1 MPRRPTQMSCPPVRT
16 LQHFPRMRRK
26 LVCAGV
32 VSAFLVVPLASG
44 AAAIVL
50 AGAKTAR
57 TPDQQLVTGLTTMRG
72 ATRSAVAQLARPSS
86 RSVVRA
92 RAEIA
97 RSLDGGGVAERAAKG
112 AVGALDTPSVRA
124 ALDQARA
131 LLREARPDIAKGQYG
146 AARSKLTRANTLA
159 TEALLDFGVPLA
171 KEFQA
176 FAVNRNFDYLP
187 EFVDFSGFSA
197 RVGSEITEVVIGGAN
212 RSTANVGEHG
222 AVADATVGLPITRMS
237 TAVIS
242 DPIGRFSSGWCELD
256 AGVITC
262 RIRPAMPTS
271 HIFTIAFGPKLP
283 PGTKLLVKFRSA
295 AGERSY
301 SVFTTR

>member
-1 MPRRPTQMSCPPVRT
+1 
-16 LQHFPRMRRK
+16 MRRK
-26 LVCAGV
+26 LVRAGV
-32 VSAFLVVPLASG
+32 ASAFLVVPLAAG
-44 AAAIVL
+44 AGASVY
-50 AGAKTAR
+50 AGAKATQ
-57 TPDQQLVTGLTTMRG
+57 TPDQQLVSGLTTMRG
-72 ATRSAVAQLARPSS
+72 AMRSAAAQLVQPSS
-86 RSVVRA
+86 ARVARA
-92 RAEIA
+92 RADIA
-97 RSLDGGGVAERAAKG
+97 RGLNGGGIAVRAAKG
-112 AVGALDTPSVRA
+112 AVGALETPAVRV
-124 ALDQARA
+124 ALEQAR
-131 LLREARPDIAKGQYG
+131 RQVRSARADVAGKRYG
-146 AARSKLTRANTLA
+146 AARAKLTRASGLA

-187 EFVDFSGFSA
+187 EFVNFSGLSA

-212 RSTANVGEHG
+212 RSTANVGEQG

-262 RIRPAMPTS
+262 RIQPAMPTN
-271 HIFTIAFGPKLP
+271 HVFTIAFGPKLP
-283 PGTKLLVKFRSA
+283 AGTKLLVKFRSA
-295 AGERSY
+295 AGGRSY

>member
-1 MPRRPTQMSCPPVRT
+1 
-16 LQHFPRMRRK
+16 MRRK

-32 VSAFLVVPLASG
+32 ASAFLVVPLAAG
-44 AAAIVL
+44 AAAIAL
-50 AGAKTAR
+50 AGAKAAQ
-57 TPDQQLVTGLTTMRG
+57 TPDQQLVSGLATMRG
-72 ATRSAVAQLARPSS
+72 ATRSAVAQLAEPSS
-86 RSVVRA
+86 RRVVRA

-97 RSLDGGGVAERAAKG
+97 RSLGGGGVAERAAKG

-131 LLREARPDIAKGQYG
+131 LLRKARTDIAEGRYG
-146 AARSKLTRANTLA
+146 AARSKLSRAHTLA

-222 AVADATVGLPITRMS
+222 AIADAALGLPITRMS

-283 PGTKLLVKFRSA
+283 PGTRLLVKFRSA

-301 SVFTTR
+301 SVFMTR

>member
-1 MPRRPTQMSCPPVRT
+1 
-16 LQHFPRMRRK
+16 MRRK

-32 VSAFLVVPLASG
+32 ASAFLAVPLAAG

-50 AGAKTAR
+50 ASAKAAQ
-57 TPDQQLVTGLTTMRG
+57 TPDQQLVSGLTTMRG
-72 ATRSAVAQLARPSS
+72 GTRGAAAQLVQPSPT
-86 RSVVRA
+86 RVTRA
-92 RAEIA
+92 RDEIA
-97 RSLDGGGVAERAAKG
+97 RSLTGGGLAQRAAKG
-112 AVGALDTPSVRA
+112 AVGALETPSVRA
-124 ALDQARA
+124 ALEQAQTLVRKARA
-131 LLREARPDIAKGQYG
+131 DVARRQYG
-146 AARSKLTRANTLA
+146 GARAKLSRANTLA
-159 TEALLDFGVPLA
+159 TQALLDFGVPLA

-187 EFVDFSGFSA
+187 EFVNFSGVSA
-197 RVGSEITEVVIGGAN
+197 RVGSEISEVVIGGAN
-212 RSTANVGEHG
+212 RSTANVGEQG

-271 HIFTIAFGPKLP
+271 HIFTIAFGPKLSA
-283 PGTKLLVKFRSA
+283 GTKLLVKFRSA
-295 AGERSY
+295 NGERSY

>member
-1 MPRRPTQMSCPPVRT
+1 
-16 LQHFPRMRRK
+16 MRRE

-32 VSAFLVVPLASG
+32 ASVFLVVPLAAG

-50 AGAKTAR
+50 TGAKAAQ
-57 TPDQQLVTGLTTMRG
+57 TPDQQLASGLTTMRG
-72 ATRSAVAQLARPSS
+72 AARSAAARLAQPSPTRVA
-86 RSVVRA
+86 RA
-92 RAEIA
+92 RAEIT
-97 RSLDGGGVAERAAKG
+97 RSLNGGVVAARAAKG
-112 AVGALDTPSVRA
+112 AVGALEMPSVRA
-124 ALDQARA
+124 ALEQARA
-131 LLREARPDIAKGQYG
+131 LARTARTDVAAKRYR
-146 AARSKLTRANTLA
+146 AARAKLTRASGLA
-159 TEALLDFGVPLA
+159 SEALLDFGVPLA

-187 EFVDFSGFSA
+187 EFVNYSGLSA
-197 RVGSEITEVVIGGAN
+197 RVGSEIVEVVIGGAN
-212 RSTANVGEHG
+212 RSTANVGEQG
-222 AVADATVGLPITRMS
+222 AVADAAMGIPITRMS

-271 HIFTIAFGPKLP
+271 HVFTIAFGPKLP
-283 PGTKLLVKFRSA
+283 AGTKLLVKFRSA

>member
-1 MPRRPTQMSCPPVRT
+1 
-16 LQHFPRMRRK
+16 MRRK
-26 LVCAGV
+26 LVCAGIA
-32 VSAFLVVPLASG
+32 SAFLAVPLAAG

-50 AGAKTAR
+50 ASANAAQ
-57 TPDQQLVTGLTTMRG
+57 TPDQQLVSGLTTMRG
-72 ATRSAVAQLARPSS
+72 ATGSAAMQLAQPS
-86 RSVVRA
+86 RTRIGRA

-97 RSLDGGGVAERAAKG
+97 RSLQGSGIAERAAKS
-112 AVGALDTPSVRA
+112 AVDALEVRGTVE
-124 ALDQARA
+124 QARA
-131 LLREARPDIAKGQYG
+131 LVRKARADLARSHYG
-146 AARSKLTRANTLA
+146 AARAKLTGATTLTTA
-159 TEALLDFGVPLA
+159 ALLDFGVPLA

-176 FAVNRNFDYLP
+176 FAVNRKFDYLP
-187 EFVDFSGFSA
+187 EFVNYSGLSA

-212 RSTANVGEHG
+212 RSTANVGEQG

-271 HIFTIAFGPKLP
+271 HVFTIAFGPKLP
-283 PGTKLLVKFRSA
+283 AGTKMLVKFRTA
-295 AGERSY
+295 TGERSY
-301 SVFTTR
+301 SVFATR

>member
-1 MPRRPTQMSCPPVRT
+1 
-16 LQHFPRMRRK
+16 
-26 LVCAGV
+26 
-32 VSAFLVVPLASG
+32 
-44 AAAIVL
+44 
-50 AGAKTAR
+50 
-57 TPDQQLVTGLTTMRG
+57 MRG
-72 ATRSAVAQLARPSS
+72 ATHSAVAQLAQPSA
-86 RSVVRA
+86 RRVVRA

-97 RSLDGGGVAERAAKG
+97 RSLNGGGVAERAAKG

-124 ALDQARA
+124 ALDQAQA
-131 LLREARPDIAKGQYG
+131 LLRKARTDIARGQYG
-146 AARSKLTRANTLA
+146 AARSKLTRTNTLA

-187 EFVDFSGFSA
+187 DFVDFSGFSA

>member
-1 MPRRPTQMSCPPVRT
+1 
-16 LQHFPRMRRK
+16 MRRR
-26 LVCAGV
+26 LVRAGV
-32 VSAFLVVPLASG
+32 ASAFLVVPLAAG
-44 AAAIVL
+44 AGASVL
-50 AGAKTAR
+50 AGVKAAQ
-57 TPDQQLVTGLTTMRG
+57 TPDQQLVAGLTTIRG
-72 ATRSAVAQLARPSS
+72 ATRSAAAQLVQPSS
-86 RSVVRA
+86 ARVAGARADIVRSLNGGGIAVRA
-92 RAEIA
+92 A
-97 RSLDGGGVAERAAKG
+97 RG
-112 AVGALDTPSVRA
+112 AVGALETPSVRV
-124 ALDQARA
+124 ALEQARA
-131 LLREARPDIAKGQYG
+131 QVLGARADVAGKRYG
-146 AARSKLTRANTLA
+146 AARAKLIRASGLA
-159 TEALLDFGVPLA
+159 TNALLDFGVPLA

-187 EFVDFSGFSA
+187 EFVNFSGLSA

-212 RSTANVGEHG
+212 RSTANVGEQG

-271 HIFTIAFGPKLP
+271 HVFTIAFGPKLP
-283 PGTKLLVKFRSA
+283 AGTKLLVKFRSA
-295 AGERSY
+295 AGGRSY

>member
-1 MPRRPTQMSCPPVRT
+1 
-16 LQHFPRMRRK
+16 MRSK
-26 LVCAGV
+26 LVSAGV
-32 VSAFLVVPLASG
+32 ASAFLVVPLAAG

-50 AGAKTAR
+50 AGANAAQ
-57 TPDQQLVTGLTTMRG
+57 TPDQQLVSGLTTLRA
-72 ATRSAVAQLARPSS
+72 ATRSAAAQLVQPSPK
-86 RSVVRA
+86 RVARA

-97 RSLDGGGVAERAAKG
+97 RSLSGGGVAARAAKG
-112 AVGALDTPSVRA
+112 AVGALETPSVRA
-124 ALDQARA
+124 ALEQARR
-131 LLREARPDIAKGQYG
+131 LVGQARTNV
-146 AARSKLTRANTLA
+146 ARRQFSAGRAKLTRASSLA
-159 TEALLDFGVPLA
+159 NEALLDFGVPLA

-187 EFVDFSGFSA
+187 EFVDFSGLSA
-197 RVGSEITEVVIGGAN
+197 RVGTEITEVVIGGAN
-212 RSTANVGEHG
+212 RSAANVGEQG

-271 HIFTIAFGPKLP
+271 HVFTIAFGPKLP
-283 PGTKLLVKFRSA
+283 VGTKLLVKFRSA
-295 AGERSY
+295 AGGRSY

>member
-1 MPRRPTQMSCPPVRT
+1 MQISCPSLRT
-16 LQHFPRMRRK
+16 LQHFPGMRTR

-32 VSAFLVVPLASG
+32 VSAFLLVPLAAG

-50 AGAKTAR
+50 AGAKTAP
-57 TPDQQLVTGLTTMRG
+57 TPDQQLVSGLTTMRG
-72 ATRSAVAQLARPSS
+72 ATRGATAQLARPSPD
-86 RSVVRA
+86 RVARA

-97 RSLDGGGVAERAAKG
+97 RSLNGGGIAERAAKG
-112 AVGALDTPSVRA
+112 AVGALEIPSVRA
-124 ALDQARA
+124 ALEQART
-131 LLREARPDIAKGQYG
+131 LVRKARANV
-146 AARSKLTRANTLA
+146 AARQYSAAQAKLTRASSLA

-187 EFVDFSGFSA
+187 EFVNFSGLSA
-197 RVGSEITEVVIGGAN
+197 RVGTEITEVVIGGAN
-212 RSTANVGEHG
+212 RSTANVGEQG

-271 HIFTIAFGPKLP
+271 HVFTIAFGPKLP
-283 PGTKLLVKFRSA
+283 AGTKLLVKFRSA